1 MTKTEHKFVPG
12 LAGVPAAKSAIS
24 YVDGSKGILEYRGI
38 PIESLAERSNFEE
51 ICWLL
56 LTGSMPTDAQ
66 LRGFR
71 SHLVRHR
78 LLPDKLVSIIEAMP
92 GRGHPMD
99 ALQASMAALGM
110 FAKKPDFR
118 DPGEVDEACARILG
132 ATAPMVA
139 AFDRLRNGK
148 NLVAQ
153 DPELSTAANF
163 LHLLKGEPPDELSAT
178 IFDVALILHADHTM
192 NASTFAA
199 RVVASTEADPYTVCS
214 SAIGALH
221 GPLHGGANERVL
233 TQLEEIG
240 SPENVSAWLDAKQ
253 ASGGKV
259 MGFGHRVYK
268 VKDPRAKILQTL
280 ATRIFEAQGHTP
292 VYSTALELELQM
304 NERYGDKGIYPNV
317 DFFSGFVYSKLGIPT
332 DLFTPVFAISRVAGY
347 LSHWR
352 EQMQD
357 NKIFRPRQV
366 YVGDH
371 DLTYPDLGSRK

>member
-1 MTKTEHKFVPG
+1 VTKTQHQFVPG

-56 LTGSMPTDAQ
+56 LTGAMPTDDQ

-78 LLPDKLVSIIEAMP
+78 MLPDKLVTIIEAMP

-132 ATAPMVA
+132 ATAAMVA

-153 DPELSTAANF
+153 DPELNTAANF
-163 LHLLKGEPPDELSAT
+163 LHLLKGEPPDELSAS

-233 TQLEEIG
+233 TQLEEIA
-240 SPENVSAWLDAKQ
+240 SPENVCAWLDAKQ

-268 VKDPRAKILQTL
+268 VKDPRATILQAM
-280 ATRIFEAQGHTP
+280 ATRIFDAQGHTP
-292 VYSTALELELQM
+292 IYSTALELERQM
-304 NERYGDKGIYPNV
+304 KERYGDKGIYPNV